1 MSGARREGVSKNWW
15 SENLEEEKLTRGT
28 DLVVG

>member
-1 MSGARREGVSKNWW
+1 MGGARRESVSKNWW